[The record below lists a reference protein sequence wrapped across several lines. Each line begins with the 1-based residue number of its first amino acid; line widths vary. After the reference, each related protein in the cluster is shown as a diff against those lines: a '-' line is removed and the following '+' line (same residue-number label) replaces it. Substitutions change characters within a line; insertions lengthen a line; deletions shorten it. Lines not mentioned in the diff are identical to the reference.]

1 MRNLRKKSSEG
12 GTFEPFF
19 VIPSEVEEWSEWDE

>member
-12 GTFEPFF
+12 GTFARFF
-19 VIPSEVEEWSEWDE
+19 VIPSKVGEWSEWDE